1 MKSRRVFGQIST
13 MLGMALVLM
22 LLTLMLAACEANFTP
37 TLPVSFT
44 SDTPTTVAATGGQAA
59 ATTNVSQLPT
69 FTPAVTLALS
79 TVTPAPPT
87 NANTAPATTTV
98 AATTVV
104 PTTIAAP
111 TDTTVAVSS
120 TTKAIVTTAPII
132 TTKAVATTTT
142 KPTTSAVGKISP
154 VFNSVLPDLRRQ
166 HEVAVVLPTFIPGTS
181 VGPVYAII
189 ERSDKPGY
197 SIVLGYTSDC
207 EGGNACRIGTVGG
220 QPESSGAAD
229 LKGTKV
235 TLNNKLIGYFV
246 ASTCGANCSDAT
258 LTWKQGQGVYTVGI
272 KAGKLPEL
280 TQMANSAIAAGQI

>member
-1 MKSRRVFGQIST
+1 MKSRRVFGRVST

-22 LLTLMLAACEANFTP
+22 LLTFVLAACEANFTP
-37 TLPVSFT
+37 TLPLSSA
-44 SDTPTTVAATGGQAA
+44 SDTPTTTVAATGGQAV
-59 ATTNVSQLPT
+59 ATTAVSQLPT
-69 FTPAVTLALS
+69 FTAAPTLAFP
-79 TVTPAPPT
+79 TVTPALPT
-87 NANTAPATTTV
+87 NTAPAITTV

-104 PTTIAAP
+104 PITTAALTNTAIAAP
-111 TDTTVAVSS
+111 
-120 TTKAIVTTAPII
+120 P
-132 TTKAVATTTT
+132 TTKAVVTTVPVVTTKVVAPPTT
-142 KPTTSAVGKISP
+142 KPTTSAAGKISP

-197 SIVLGYTSDC
+197 SVVLGYTPDC
-207 EGGNACRIGTVGG
+207 TGGNACRVGTVGG
-220 QPESSGAAD
+220 QPVSSGAAD
-229 LKGTKV
+229 LTGTTVKLTNGV
-235 TLNNKLIGYFV
+235 TGYFV